1 MYRRDGSWVVQE
13 QGDGW
18 NDFSSLKEAVKE
30 KRDGGR
36 EGEEAEGLE
45 PTPRRSSLESWLVK
59 GLARTRPLRGGSP
72 ALRAKFR

>member
-1 MYRRDGSWVVQE
+1 MCRRDGSWVVQE

-36 EGEEAEGLE
+36 EGEE
-45 PTPRRSSLESWLVK
+45 PTGIMKTLIWFKPDEVSY
-59 GLARTRPLRGGSP
+59 TM
-72 ALRAKFR
+72 RA